1 MWKKYLDTNYSISDD
16 GQVRNDLTNKILEQS
31 TQQDYK
37 FCSLKINSKYYRKR
51 VHRLVAET
59 FIPNPNGKPYVNH
72 KDGNRSNNHIS
83 NLEWVTPS
91 ENTQHA
97 VDTGLF
103 TNGKAK
109 PVNQYNLDGELML
122 TFPSATEAAKQ
133 TGTSQEK
140 ITMCC
145 KRQRV
150 TANDYQWR
158 YYNDIQDVGK
168 VQKKFITGKQ
178 VAQCDDDWN
187 ILNIYPSFREA
198 AKAVNGT
205 SSAIS
210 RVCSGLNIHHKGYKW
225 KIVEEIVQDI
235 D

>member
-1 MWKKYLDTNYSISDD
+1 MWKKYLDTNYSISED

-37 FCSLKINSKYYRKR
+37 FCSLKINNKYYRKR

-59 FIPNPNGKPYVNH
+59 FIPNPKNKPYVNH
-72 KDGNRSNNHIS
+72 KDGNRNNNNVS

-97 VDTGLF
+97 VNTGLF
-103 TNGKAK
+103 TSGRAK

-178 VAQCDDDWN
+178 VAQCDDNGN
-187 ILNIYPSFREA
+187 ILNIYPSFMEA
-198 AKAVNGT
+198 ARAVNGT